1 MYKVDRGLSNPDKE
15 AKYPAFSAIAFQ
27 SVCIGMTYDN
37 DTRWILINK
46 SASSLFD
53 IFKNNEYSS
62 TAFDVDKWTSFM
74 NESCLQPDCNMDGFN
89 AGIDDAGTGDNDVY
103 VRIGIASN
111 KKSGK
116 GNQCNKIQSYIGIG
130 TKLKDTKGGCLKE
143 HRGVSCGNFVMCN
156 EGICERS
163 VPAIGTVL
171 IK

>member
-1 MYKVDRGLSNPDKE
+1 MSNADKE

-27 SVCIGMTYDN
+27 SVCIGMTYGN

-53 IFKNNEYSS
+53 IFKNNQYSS
-62 TAFDVDKWTSFM
+62 TTLGVEKWKSFI
-74 NESCLQPDCNMDGFN
+74 NGGCLQPDCNREGFN
-89 AGIDDAGTGDNDVY
+89 AGKGGNDIF

-111 KKSGK
+111 KKKGG

-130 TKLKDTKGGCLKE
+130 TRLSDTKKGCLKK

-156 EGICERS
+156 DGICERS
-163 VPAIGTVL
+163 VSAIGTIL